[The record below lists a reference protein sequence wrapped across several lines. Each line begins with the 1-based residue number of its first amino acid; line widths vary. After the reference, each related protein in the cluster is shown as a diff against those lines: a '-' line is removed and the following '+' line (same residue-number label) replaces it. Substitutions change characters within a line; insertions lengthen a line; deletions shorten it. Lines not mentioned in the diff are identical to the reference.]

1 MKQNKTFIIWLII
14 LICIGVII
22 SVSIVL
28 KKINKKSKIKD
39 GIEIIYKVERSDGS
53 KISEDDMNSTNK
65 ILEHIISEFDYSQYN
80 INKKQDKIYIKFQNL
95 KNIKDVRK
103 KLSIEPHYLTFRD
116 INDNIIMD
124 SSVLHVNGAQISQ
137 DSNGNYTILLSVK
150 DKNKFYTA
158 TTKLSKQKDN
168 LMVIWLDYNDNE
180 DSYKLEES
188 KCGTSGSKCLSVAQV
203 SQGFSTDVI
212 IEGNFTF
219 EEVENL
225 VDLINYGMVKT
236 TEVSFK
242 KIHYINDSTPTI

>member
-1 MKQNKTFIIWLII
+1 
-14 LICIGVII
+14 
-22 SVSIVL
+22 
-28 KKINKKSKIKD
+28 
-39 GIEIIYKVERSDGS
+39 
-53 KISEDDMNSTNK
+53 MNSTNK

-180 DSYKLEES
+180 DS
-188 KCGTSGSKCLSVAQV
+188 
-203 SQGFSTDVI
+203 I
-212 IEGNFTF
+212 
-219 EEVENL
+219 
-225 VDLINYGMVKT
+225 
-236 TEVSFK
+236 
-242 KIHYINDSTPTI
+242 

>member
-1 MKQNKTFIIWLII
+1 MKQNKTFIIWSMI
-14 LICIGVII
+14 LICIGVIL

-28 KKINKKSKIKD
+28 KKINKKSKIRD
-39 GIEIIYKVERSDGS
+39 GIEIVYKVERSDGS
-53 KISEDDMNSTNK
+53 KVSEDDMNSTNK
-65 ILEHIISEFDYSQYN
+65 ILEHIISELDYSQYN
-80 INKKQDKIYIKFQNL
+80 INKKQDKIYIRFKNL

-137 DSNGNYTILLSVK
+137 DSNRNYTILLSVK
-150 DKNKFYTA
+150 DKDKFYAVTN
-158 TTKLSKQKDN
+158 KLSKQSNN
-168 LMVIWLDYNDNE
+168 LMVLWLDYD
-180 DSYKLEES
+180 
-188 KCGTSGSKCLSVAQV
+188 AQV

-212 IEGNFTF
+212 IQGNFTF

-242 KIHYINDSTPTI
+242 RIHYINDSTPTI